1 MIKRGDMFE
10 PILEVC
16 PGFLP
21 TWQAFCNEWAG
32 ESERPEYLALA
43 DLARHLIAMLEQGKV
58 SELKAV
64 FEVVERWHLQGD
76 SHVKEAATIGLLE
89 GLQNESLHNTT
100 SPDDFLR
107 FLLPES
113 RFWWGKVVGF
123 WETGQ
128 IIVDDR

>member
-10 PILEVC
+10 PILEAC
-16 PGFLP
+16 PGFVP
-21 TWQAFCNEWAG
+21 TWRAFCVEWAG
-32 ESERPEYLALA
+32 EGERPEYLALA
-43 DLARHLIAMLEQGKV
+43 DLARYLIAMLEQEKL

-64 FEVVERWHLQGD
+64 FEVVERWHLEGEPY
-76 SHVKEAATIGLLE
+76 VKEAATIGLLE
-89 GLQNESLHNTT
+89 NLQNENLHNTT

-113 RFWWGKVVGF
+113 RFWWDKVVAF